1 MSGVSVTASGMLAG
15 VRNRLPSAG
24 LPTATG
30 PATLGR
36 QCRVEQHA
44 SWREIRKHRPQG
56 AGPRQTSTVTVTCP
70 LGGRT
75 VGRVTI
81 SGVKVRQPYVGSA
94 VKKMYSAPSEE

>member
-1 MSGVSVTASGMLAG
+1 MSGVSITASGMLVG
-15 VRNRLPSAG
+15 VMNRLPSAG
-24 LPTATG
+24 LPTATAPPAP

-56 AGPRQTSTVTVTCP
+56 AGPRQTSTVTVTCW
-70 LGGRT
+70 LGSRT
-75 VGRVTI
+75 VDRVTI

-94 VKKMYSAPSEE
+94 VK